1 MTMSGAQ
8 MGILQGE
15 RRWRELATMYAL
27 AGVPRLVIG
36 LALILWR
43 PTEFMAFLG
52 VALGYY
58 APLPVRPRVLRHGR
72 ASRVRRTNVTGSCRS
87 SRKPS
92 STRRRCSPTSR

>member
-1 MTMSGAQ
+1 

-15 RRWRELATMYAL
+15 RRWRELAIMYVL

-52 VALGYY
+52 VALGFY
-58 APLPVRPRVLRHGR
+58 APLLYGLAVLRHGR
-72 ASRVRRTNVTGSCRS
+72 GVG
-87 SRKPS
+87 
-92 STRRRCSPTSR
+92 